1 VKVFFATDVHGS
13 EVCWRKFLNAGEHYK
28 ADVVILGGDMTG
40 KALVP
45 IIDEGGGRWHA
56 TLLENREV
64 LEGEDAV
71 LAFEQAVQRRG
82 YYPFRVAPDEL
93 EELSQSEER
102 WHKLFD
108 HHMVSTVERWMQ
120 MADEKVG
127 GTGRR
132 IIVCPGNDDQ
142 IEIDAIVEAAETVEL
157 GEGKVL
163 DLEGFQ
169 LVSSGWANRTPWDT
183 YREEDEPDL
192 RQRFDA
198 MISQITADPQHTI
211 FSLHCPPYNTG
222 LDDAPQLTAEM
233 DLKDAGRST
242 VPVGST
248 AVREVIEEYQ
258 PALSL
263 HGHIHEARGTKRLG
277 RTLCINPGSS
287 YEQGQLLGAVVD
299 LDGKKKVK
307 KFVLTSG

>member
-1 VKVFFATDVHGS
+1 MRVFFATDVHGS
-13 EVCWRKFLNAGEHYK
+13 EICWRKFLNAGQHYK

-45 IIDEGGGRWHA
+45 IIDDGGGRWHA
-56 TLLENREV
+56 TLLENRE
-64 LEGEDAV
+64 
-71 LAFEQAVQRRG
+71 
-82 YYPFRVAPDEL
+82 
-93 EELSQSEER
+93 
-102 WHKLFD
+102 
-108 HHMVSTVERWMQ
+108 
-120 MADEKVG
+120 
-127 GTGRR
+127 
-132 IIVCPGNDDQ
+132 
-142 IEIDAIVEAAETVEL
+142 
-157 GEGKVL
+157 
-163 DLEGFQ
+163 
-169 LVSSGWANRTPWDT
+169 
-183 YREEDEPDL
+183 EDEPDL
-192 RQRFDA
+192 RRRFDA
-198 MISQITADPQHTI
+198 MIGQVSVDPQHQI

-248 AVREVIEEYQ
+248 AVREVIEEHQ

-263 HGHIHEARGTKRLG
+263 HGHIHEARATKRLG

-307 KFVLTSG
+307 RFVLTSG